1 MIDFMSLLFALG
13 LGFGLSCW
21 IFGTILDKSN
31 NIGDSRGD
39 KNQYGAY
46 IVYTDKKDRLSKDD
60 RQSYVYRNAIKIDEP
75 GSAPAG
81 SEKVRRLT
89 EEELEQ
95 YDHNAQATTLN
106 GYTQAVNPAQAGGLY
121 QNKADLSDVEDEFA
135 AWERQQANNDMSGV
149 FKPLDNK

>member
-1 MIDFMSLLFALG
+1 MIDFLALLFALG

-31 NIGDSRGD
+31 NIGDSRGG
-39 KNQYGAY
+39 KNEYGAY

-60 RQSYVYRNAIKIDEP
+60 RQSYCYRNAIRIDEP

-95 YDHNAQATTLN
+95 YDHNAQATTMN
-106 GYTQAVNPAQAGGLY
+106 GYTQAVNPTQAGGLY
-121 QNKADLSDVEDEFA
+121 QNKADLSGVEDEFA

>member
-1 MIDFMSLLFALG
+1 MIDFMALLFALG

-31 NIGDSRGD
+31 NIGDSRGG
-39 KNQYGAY
+39 KNEYGAY

-60 RQSYVYRNAIKIDEP
+60 RQSYCYRNAIKIDEP

-81 SEKVRRLT
+81 NEKVRRLT
-89 EEELEQ
+89 EEELEL
-95 YDHNAQATTLN
+95 YNHTATAGVSNGYAQAPV
-106 GYTQAVNPAQAGGLY
+106 GAQAGSG
-121 QNKADLSDVEDEFA
+121 VEDEFA
-135 AWERQQANNDMSGV
+135 AWERQQTNNDMSGV